1 MEAFNIDQQ
10 LKADATSFGESFHQW
25 CKLDALSFEPIFI
38 NFPHWGEL
46 GERAVLRPPRCA
58 EFSAYIDRSNSGH
71 IEAHA

>member
-1 MEAFNIDQQ
+1 MVEVKVPAVHRRIGITIKSPESVVF
-10 LKADATSFGESFHQW
+10 KA
-25 CKLDALSFEPIFI
+25 DALSFEPIFI